1 MSKNLPKS
9 CVIHGLRQANF
20 GSGFCRTGAGT
31 PGAEA
36 TGDILTQIFG
46 KVSDRIARNLRAFAT
61 DRNGA
66 VTADA
71 VIWIPVFI
79 FILFLIS
86 EVSMAFA
93 GETAITH
100 VIDDANRL
108 YAVGYF
114 QSAAETEAYIRDKLP
129 QLSSTMTV
137 SITETNKIINTAVTV
152 PLLSITHLNVIQQ
165 FSGITLTVSGEQLS
179 EG

>member
-1 MSKNLPKS
+1 MSFLS
-9 CVIHGLRQANF
+9 
-20 GSGFCRTGAGT
+20 S
-31 PGAEA
+31 
-36 TGDILTQIFG
+36 
-46 KVSDRIARNLRAFAT
+46 VSLRIARKLCAFASA
-61 DRNGA
+61 RGGA

-79 FILFLIS
+79 FILFLVT

-114 QSAAETEAYIRDKLP
+114 QTAAETEAYIRGKLP
-129 QLSSTMTV
+129 QLSPTMTV
-137 SITETNKIINTAVTV
+137 AITETNKVIQTAVTV
-152 PLLSITHLNVIQQ
+152 PLLSITNMNIIQQ